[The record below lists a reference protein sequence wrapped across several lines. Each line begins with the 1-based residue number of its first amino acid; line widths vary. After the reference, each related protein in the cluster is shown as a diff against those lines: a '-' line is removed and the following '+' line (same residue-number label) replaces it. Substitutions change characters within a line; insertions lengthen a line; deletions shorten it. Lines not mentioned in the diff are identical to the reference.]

1 MTARQLVEALEK
13 RGIKFEAAGDKLR
26 INAPKGLLNER
37 LKALLTRYKPGIM
50 AVLQERNRPVAVVN
64 VFCFSCY
71 KTYGKQGRYQ
81 PHTVKPSAEFPGWL
95 EYTCQNCGSRG
106 YGRPQEGGEAR
117 DLASGD
123 RRQMLQ

>member
-13 RGIKFEAAGDKLR
+13 QGVRLEAAGDKLR
-26 INAPKGLLNER
+26 VNAPKGLLNER
-37 LKALLTRYKPGIM
+37 LKALLIRYKPGIM
-50 AVLQERNRPVAVVN
+50 AVLQERNRPVGVVN

-71 KTYGKQGRYQ
+71 KTNGKQGRYQ

-95 EYTCQNCGSRG
+95 EYTCQNCGSRC

-117 DLASGD
+117 DLASSD

>member
-1 MTARQLVEALEK
+1 MTAKQLVEALK
-13 RGIKFEAAGDKLR
+13 RQGVRFEAAGDKLR

-37 LKALLTRYKPGIM
+37 LKALLTRYKPEIM
-50 AVLQERNRPVAVVN
+50 AVLQEREHPAAVIKA
-64 VFCFSCY
+64 FCFACF
-71 KTYGKQGRYQ
+71 KTHGKQGRYQ

-95 EYTCQNCGSRG
+95 EYTCQNCGSRC

-117 DLASGD
+117 DLASSD